1 MDELKYYSSN
11 FSFKSILSSFSY
23 WPRLFKLLWEINKF
37 YFFLIIGCSLLQGLI
52 PAFVIIATQEF
63 INSIVSSQNSGAFSD
78 VFFSFGL
85 LAGATIL
92 NELVSVLRGYVER
105 LYESL
110 IGYRLNETI
119 MSKSNDLPLESFE
132 NADVQDKLKR
142 AQSEASYRPYQ
153 IFSQILSL
161 ISQAVTLFS
170 VAAILIIWKWWVA
183 CLLIVF
189 PLVSFISFLK
199 LGQEEFDIHFRR
211 APKTRESWYLSFLL
225 TKDNSFKEVKLFKL
239 GSYLIDQYKRI
250 FSGFFEEDKEI
261 AKKRSFMSIRFQ
273 FLNELV
279 SAIIIFMIA
288 FAAFNQEIMIGNL
301 VGMIQAVTMTQ
312 GNSQGVVQGVLSL
325 CQNSLYMKQLFAFLD
340 LEVVKE
346 EDDSNAEELGEIQ
359 SLEFRNVS
367 FVYPNTSNLALKDV
381 NFSLKKGETVA
392 VVGKNGSGK
401 STMVKVLTQLY
412 SSYEGEVLINNQD
425 VSNYSKSAIRQRI
438 GAVFQD
444 FVHYEMSAR
453 NNIGFGNLQKI
464 KDDESILNAAERS
477 GVLPLINK
485 LNKGID
491 SQLGR
496 WFEDGQQ
503 LSGGQWQRIAIARAF
518 MREADVY
525 ILDEPSSFLDPEAE
539 ADIFSRFQDLVKDKI
554 GLFIS
559 HRFSSV
565 KFADKIIVFDN
576 GEIIEMG
583 SHEELISLNGL
594 YKDLYDTQ
602 VNALVRDEVQLQGV

>member
-11 FSFKSILSSFSY
+11 LNIKSVLSSFSY
-23 WPRLFKLLWEINKF
+23 WPRLFKLLWEIKKI
-37 YFFLIIGCSLLQGLI
+37 YFILIIGCSLLQGLV
-52 PAFVIIATQEF
+52 PAFIIIATQGL
-63 INSIVSSQNSGAFSD
+63 INSIVISKDSGNFSD
-78 VFFSFGL
+78 IFNSFAL
-85 LAGATIL
+85 LAGVTIL

-110 IGYRLNETI
+110 IGYKLNETI
-119 MSKSNDLPLESFE
+119 MKKSNELPLESFE
-132 NADVQDKLKR
+132 DADVQDQLKR
-142 AQSEASYRPYQ
+142 AQSEASYRPYH
-153 IFSQILSL
+153 IFSQILAL
-161 ISQAVTLFS
+161 ISQTVTLFS

-183 CLLIVF
+183 CLLIIF
-189 PLVSFISFLK
+189 PLISFVSFLK
-199 LGQEEFDIHFRR
+199 LGKEEFDIHFRR
-211 APKTRESWYLSFLL
+211 ASKTRESWYLSFLL

-239 GSYLIDQYKRI
+239 GPYLIEQYKRI
-250 FSGFFEEDKEI
+250 FSGFFNEDKEI

-273 FLNELV
+273 FLNEII
-279 SAIIIFMIA
+279 SASIIFMIA
-288 FAAFNQEIMIGNL
+288 FSAFNQEIMIGNL

-312 GNSQGVVQGVLSL
+312 GNSQGVVQSVLSL

-340 LEVVKE
+340 LEVSKE
-346 EDDSNAEELGEIQ
+346 EETRSDAEELEEIKNI
-359 SLEFRNVS
+359 EFRNVS
-367 FVYPNTSNLALKDV
+367 FTYPNTSNLAIKQI

-401 STMVKVLTQLY
+401 STMVKILTQLY
-412 SSYEGEVLINNQD
+412 SSFEGEILINNQD
-425 VSNYSKSAIRQRI
+425 VRSYKKSDVRQRM

-444 FVHYEMSAR
+444 FVQYEMSVR

-464 KDDESILNAAERS
+464 MDDESVIKAAERS
-477 GVLPLINK
+477 GVLPLVNK
-485 LNKGID
+485 LNNGLE
-491 SQLGR
+491 SQLGK
-496 WFEDGQQ
+496 WFEDGHQ

-539 ADIFSRFQDLVKDKI
+539 ADIFLRFQDLVKDKI

-565 KFADKIIVFDN
+565 KFADKIIVFDK
-576 GEIIEMG
+576 GQIIEMG

-602 VNALVRDEVQLQGV
+602 VNALVREEVQLQG

>member
-1 MDELKYYSSN
+1 MDELKYYSSS

-23 WPRLFKLLWEINKF
+23 WPRLFKLLWKIKRV
-37 YFFLIIGCSLLQGLI
+37 YFVLIVGCSLLQGLV

-63 INSIVSSQNSGAFSD
+63 INSIISSQSSGAISGI
-78 VFFSFGL
+78 FFNFAL
-85 LAGATIL
+85 LVGTTVL
-92 NELVSVLRGYVER
+92 NELLNVLKGYVEK

-132 NADVQDKLKR
+132 DADVQDKLKR
-142 AQSEASYRPYQ
+142 AQGEASYRPYQ
-153 IFSQILSL
+153 IFSEILNL

-170 VAAILIIWKWWVA
+170 VATILIIWKWWVA
-183 CLLIVF
+183 GLLIIF

-199 LGQEEFDIHFRR
+199 LGQEEFEIHFKR
-211 APKTRESWYLSFLL
+211 ASKTRESWYLSFLL

-239 GSYLIDQYKRI
+239 GSYLIEQYKRI
-250 FSGFFEEDKEI
+250 FSGFFEEDKKI

-273 FLNELV
+273 FLNEINA
-279 SAIIIFMIA
+279 AIIIFMIA
-288 FAAFNQEIMIGNL
+288 MAAFKQEIMIGNL

-312 GNSQGVVQGVLSL
+312 GNSQGIVQGILSV

-340 LEVVKE
+340 LEVKKDE
-346 EDDSNAEELGEIQ
+346 ENGVNAKELGEIE

-367 FVYPNTSNLALKDV
+367 FVYPNTTNLALK
-381 NFSLKKGETVA
+381 NISFSLKKGETVA
-392 VVGKNGSGK
+392 VVGRNGSGK
-401 STMVKVLTQLY
+401 STMVKILTQLY
-412 SSYEGEVLINNQD
+412 DSYEGVLLINNQD
-425 VSNYSKSAIRQRI
+425 AKNYRKSDIYQKM

-453 NNIGFGNLQKI
+453 KNIGFGNI
-464 KDDESILNAAERS
+464 KHIEDDESILHAAKKS
-477 GVLPLINK
+477 GVLPLINN

-496 WFEDGQQ
+496 WFEEGQQ

-525 ILDEPSSFLDPEAE
+525 ILDEPSSFLDPESE
-539 ADIFSRFQDLVKDKI
+539 ADIFSRFQSLVEDKI

-559 HRFSSV
+559 HRYSSV
-565 KFADKIIVFDN
+565 KFADKIMVFDN
-576 GEIIEMG
+576 GQIIEMG
-583 SHEELISLNGL
+583 SHEELINLNGL

-602 VNALVRDEVQLQGV
+602 VNALVREKVHL